1 MSTTSWV
8 YCFYCFKKIEKD
20 RAIKDKA
27 VYFCDLDC
35 NRKFIKKIREE
46 KEKEKEQEGEF
57 L

>member
-35 NRKFIKKIREE
+35 NRKFIKKIQE
-46 KEKEKEQEGEF
+46 EKEKEQEGEF